1 MNREI
6 AVIFDLDGTVVDS
19 EEIYREA
26 DRIFLARHG
35 IKYTV
40 EMWQNTLGIG
50 SQAMISMMHEQ
61 IGLHYSAE
69 NLLKE
74 KNDIYL
80 ELAATRTRAFPEMVN
95 LIEQLSELGIPL
107 AVATGSSIAVVDAV
121 LAITGLRNRFE
132 VIVSSEEVPR
142 GKPAPDVFLE
152 AARRLGADASVC
164 TVIEDSQYGVEA
176 AVTGGMSC
184 IAVPTVQT
192 RPLPDS
198 FMRAG
203 LLFESGMSEF
213 SAEKAFQWILSTRT
227 KQAVT
232 R

>member
-6 AVIFDLDGTVVDS
+6 AVIFDLDGTIVDS
-19 EEIYREA
+19 EENYLEA

-35 IKYTV
+35 IEYTV
-40 EMWQNTLGIG
+40 EMWQNTVGLG
-50 SQAMISMMHEQ
+50 SQAMVGKMHEQ
-61 IGLHYSAE
+61 IGKHHSVE
-69 NLLKE
+69 TLLKE

-80 ELAATRTRAFPEMVN
+80 ELAANRTRAFPEMVVF
-95 LIEQLSELGIPL
+95 IEQLAERGIPL
-107 AVATGSSIAVVDAV
+107 AVATGSSMAVVDAV

-132 VIVSSEEVPR
+132 VVVTSEEVPR

-152 AARRLGADASVC
+152 AARRLGADPSIC

-176 AVTGGMSC
+176 AVAGGMSC

-213 SAEKAFQWILSTRT
+213 SAEKAFQWILSTRAT
-227 KQAVT
+227 QTAI